1 MRKGFLCL
9 VLSSAM
15 LAGMGFLS
23 PTATLAVYPE
33 KPVTLLVGFAPGG
46 AQDMAA
52 RAMTEAVKKHF
63 PKPLVMVNR
72 PGAAGTISVSE
83 VLRSKPDGY
92 TIGITTAAI
101 LIIQPLRTKL
111 PYTSP
116 EDFTLIIKV
125 VSNPNLIAVNSTAPW
140 KTIQEFIAYAQSNP
154 GKVRVSIPGIGNE
167 LHLCVEQLKRMAKA
181 DFTSVPFSGSGE
193 GLPAMIG
200 GHVEAI
206 STHPNSVVG
215 HGNAG
220 KIRVLLFFGEK
231 RSPLFPDGPCSKEL
245 GYDIIMAVTSFFI
258 GPKGIPP
265 QIVSILHDALK
276 KGMEDPI
283 FEKPIKAQGFEIS
296 YMAPEDLKKHLMKE
310 YEEYAKLVELLDLKG
325 K

>member
-1 MRKGFLCL
+1 M
-9 VLSSAM
+9 
-15 LAGMGFLS
+15 
-23 PTATLAVYPE
+23 
-33 KPVTLLVGFAPGG
+33 
-46 AQDMAA
+46 
-52 RAMTEAVKKHF
+52 
-63 PKPLVMVNR
+63 
-72 PGAAGTISVSE
+72 
-83 VLRSKPDGY
+83 
-92 TIGITTAAI
+92 
-101 LIIQPLRTKL
+101 
-111 PYTSP
+111 
-116 EDFTLIIKV
+116 
-125 VSNPNLIAVNSTAPW
+125 
-140 KTIQEFIAYAQSNP
+140 
-154 GKVRVSIPGIGNE
+154 
-167 LHLCVEQLKRMAKA
+167 
-181 DFTSVPFSGSGE
+181 
-193 GLPAMIG
+193 
-200 GHVEAI
+200 EAI